1 MLVTRNLHKYMM
13 DQVGMIDEINTH
25 PRELQKSQQEMKS
38 GSLYEFS
45 DYIQLTENGKFSSTS
60 LSANL
65 YIVCSIEEHGAS

>member
-1 MLVTRNLHKYMM
+1 MQLQTKRLYPNQIMLVTRNLHKYMM

-45 DYIQLTENGKFSSTS
+45 DYIHLTENATFFF
-60 LSANL
+60 
-65 YIVCSIEEHGAS
+65 Y